1 MKLWKHQTQFD
12 PNEVN
17 WKSLTVAILASFFF
31 TLYCETVVW
40 NSRPSECDRMAI
52 GKKLSAKKIAHV
64 NLARSPPTTSTAKNI
79 HNDPKLPPNAH
90 TLSLIFERHQL
101 AYLHVNVSHR
111 LYQLISIF
119 FFFLSPLSSISHSI
133 CTPSFFRSSSFLPP
147 PSPSSLT
154 HPQLLPSGMYLA
166 RRLETYHPP
175 SFPPPPPPTLL
186 ITQWI
191 TRFWGGWPPLRK
203 QVSNEYRPP

>member
-31 TLYCETVVW
+31 TLYCETVIW

-119 FFFLSPLSSISHSI
+119 FFLSVSSQLNLPLYLHPELFSQLQFSSTTISFLSD
-133 CTPSFFRSSSFLPP
+133 SSSTPP
-147 PSPSSLT
+147 LWDIFGQATWNISPS
-154 HPQLLPSGMYLA
+154 LLPSSP
-166 RRLETYHPP
+166 TSHPPYHPVNNT
-175 SFPPPPPPTLL
+175 F
-186 ITQWI
+186 
-191 TRFWGGWPPLRK
+191 LRR
-203 QVSNEYRPP
+203 VAPAEETGE

>member
-119 FFFLSPLSSISHSI
+119 FFLSVSSQLNLPLYLHPELFSQLQFSSTTISFLSD
-133 CTPSFFRSSSFLPP
+133 SSSTPP
-147 PSPSSLT
+147 LWDIFGQATWNISPS
-154 HPQLLPSGMYLA
+154 LLPSSPDSHPP
-166 RRLETYHPP
+166 YHPVNNT
-175 SFPPPPPPTLL
+175 F
-186 ITQWI
+186 
-191 TRFWGGWPPLRK
+191 LRR
-203 QVSNEYRPP
+203 VAPAEETGE